1 MFDGISTIETM
12 VIIVVVLLVIG
23 PERLPDALRT
33 LGLWVGRLQ
42 RSFTSVKTEIE
53 KEIDMDG
60 IRRQL
65 HNEAVME
72 EMKRIQD
79 EVDAGTDAI
88 KAQTAI
94 DPNKIMANDP
104 ASENKNTDDNAQGRD
119 PEPAEDDHATTMV
132 DESTQPPTTPPRTD
146 AEVEAAYLR
155 KQANLKNQE
164 DKTD

>member
-12 VIIVVVLLVIG
+12 VILVVILLVIG
-23 PERLPDALRT
+23 PERLPETLRT

-42 RSFTSVKTEIE
+42 RSFTGVKNEIE

-72 EMKRIQD
+72 EMRRIED
-79 EVDAGTDAI
+79 EVKAGTDALS
-88 KAQTAI
+88 QRTAV
-94 DPNKIMANDP
+94 DTNSIMPDIAETTETETAGAED
-104 ASENKNTDDNAQGRD
+104 ENKLLAEADKPANNS
-119 PEPAEDDHATTMV
+119 AEDLAEQIT
-132 DESTQPPTTPPRTD
+132 PPPRTD

-155 KQANLKNQE
+155 KQALLKDDNDQNN
-164 DKTD
+164 

>member
-88 KAQTAI
+88 KAQTTI
-94 DPNKIMANDP
+94 DPNKIMASDP
-104 ASENKNTDDNAQGRD
+104 ASENKNTDGNAQGPD
-119 PEPAEDDHATTMV
+119 PEPAEDDLATTMV
-132 DESTQPPTTPPRTD
+132 DESTQPPKTPPRTD
-146 AEVEAAYLR
+146 AEVEAAYLG

-164 DKTD
+164 GKTD